1 MNHNLPSPTQ
11 SSLRRGEALARSRL
25 GICSKKLNSYIIVL
39 LQSFTKTSQHDPNP
53 NISHGYFVL
62 SLLLRDKYFPEPF
75 SVLWFHY
82 LYHWALSLYAYKF
95 ICRVCVRSW
104 EGMVG
109 PSLVITRI
117 TSHKYSARNY
127 DNFRGITPPRLPGVA
142 WLRGHCP
149 AHTTLEMCPLL
160 QTESCMEPSHS
171 SHSKNYAIATTSPS
185 TMLTWLF
192 NHFNSPASIEGFIY
206 FEGCPKIHLV

>member
-1 MNHNLPSPTQ
+1 MIQTQISPTGILYLAYFLETNIFQ
-11 SSLRRGEALARSRL
+11 NHSLFFGF
-25 GICSKKLNSYIIVL
+25 INSTIELSAYIVH
-39 LQSFTKTSQHDPNP
+39 LQ
-53 NISHGYFVL
+53 G
-62 SLLLRDKYFPEPF
+62 
-75 SVLWFHY
+75 LW
-82 LYHWALSLYAYKF
+82 
-95 ICRVCVRSW
+95 VRSW

-171 SHSKNYAIATTSPS
+171 SHSKNYAIATSPS

-192 NHFNSPASIEGFIY
+192 NQINSPASIEGFIY